1 MLVDFVSQ
9 RISALILAGG
19 PSRRMGR
26 DKSWLTLDGTPLV
39 EYVARRILPLADELI
54 ISSNSPERLDP
65 FLAALSIP
73 ARAVADQAPSQGPLS
88 GISAGLQVAR
98 HDLVLVLAVDMPFV
112 QLGLLRYMAGLAGA
126 YQAVVPQ
133 VPDPRSRRLRPEPLH
148 AFYRRSCLAP
158 ISERLARQSRRVVSF
173 LPDVRTRWVLPDEI
187 SQFDP
192 SFISFRNLNT
202 PSDWDSAFRHPSRP

>member
-1 MLVDFVSQ
+1 LGDHASE
-9 RISALILAGG
+9 RLSALILAGG

-26 DKSWLTLDGTPLV
+26 DKAWLTLDGTPLV
-39 EYVARRILPLADELI
+39 EYVAHRILPLADELI
-54 ISSNSPERLDP
+54 ISSNSPERLDL
-65 FLAALSIP
+65 FLASLSVP
-73 ARAVADQAPSQGPLS
+73 ARAVVDQAPSQGPLS
-88 GISAGLQVAR
+88 GISAGLQAAR

-112 QLGLLRYMAGLAGA
+112 QLGLLRYMASLAGA

-133 VPDPRSRRLRPEPLH
+133 VPDPLSGKLRPEPLH

-158 ISERLARQSRRVVSF
+158 ISKRLERQSRRVISF

-192 SFISFRNLNT
+192 TFSSFRNLNT
-202 PSDWDSAFRHPSRP
+202 PTDWDSAFHHPSRP